1 LPSKKSQASVFLFDP
16 EFGLLFKN
24 GGSMKQK
31 RGFTL
36 IEIMLVVII
45 LGVLAAMVVPR
56 LTGRS
61 DEARRSVAKTD
72 IESNLALAIDLY
84 EVDMGSYPDSLDDLL
99 KAPSSAVGWKGP
111 YLKKVPLD
119 PWGRAYVYKHPGT
132 HNTDTYDLYSLGKDG
147 QEGGSDD
154 ITNWKE

>member
-1 LPSKKSQASVFLFDP
+1 
-16 EFGLLFKN
+16 
-24 GGSMKQK
+24 MHK

-84 EVDMGSYPDSLDDLL
+84 EVDTGSYPSELGDLL
-99 KAPSSAVGWKGP
+99 TEPGAVTGWKGP
-111 YLKKVPLD
+111 YLKKAPKD
-119 PWGRAYVYKHPGT
+119 PWGRDYVYRNPGS
-132 HNTDTYDLYSLGKDG
+132 HNPGGYDLFSKGKDG
-147 QEGGSDD
+147 AEGGEDD
-154 ITNWKE
+154 VTNWEDE